1 MLHVCMFAKSFQLYS
16 TLHDP
21 IDHSQLDSSV
31 HGISQA
37 RIVEWV
43 AMPSTGDLP
52 DLGIKHTSLMSP
64 TLSDVFFYRSYHLRS
79 LQIKP
84 LRFFFFFKKNFPLCL
99 IFIMKQLIFSI
110 FFFHHSSFYFFTWV
124 VPKFFSLF
132 FIFFSLCN

>member
-1 MLHVCMFAKSFQLYS
+1 MCMFAKSFQLYS

-84 LRFFFFFKKNFPLCL
+84 LRFFFFKKNFPLCL